1 MAKKTFKD
9 AVRAKAADNPAL
21 QFISQPITAEDEIPE
36 EPETYQRSGE
46 PEEST
51 SAPQGRYGG
60 EAKSRWLQLLLTPSL
75 YAAIRDRAAEERRS
89 VNDMVNLILQDAL
102 RQ

>member
-9 AVRAKAADNPAL
+9 TVRAKATDNPAL
-21 QFISQPITAEDEIPE
+21 QFISQPITEETAAE

-60 EAKSRWLQLLLTPSL
+60 EAKTRRLQLLLTPSL
-75 YAAIRDRAAEERRS
+75 YTAIRDKAAEERRS

-102 RQ
+102 RN